1 MISLAFRGEN
11 TRTNASVA
19 QSVEQLFRKQQVSGS
34 NPDAGFL
41 VFFENQM
48 ITPLSFDTCDSFISI
63 II

>member
-1 MISLAFRGEN
+1 VEEI
-11 TRTNASVA
+11 ASVA